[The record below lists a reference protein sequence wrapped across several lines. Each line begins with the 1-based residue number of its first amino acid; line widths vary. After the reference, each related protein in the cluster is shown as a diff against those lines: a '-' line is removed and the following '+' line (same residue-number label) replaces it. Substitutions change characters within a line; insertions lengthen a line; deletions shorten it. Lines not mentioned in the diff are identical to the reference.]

1 MTTRTE
7 RTFVM
12 CCLILITVVGVSTAA
27 EAEPPKGELIN
38 SELVTELVPSPAKYD
53 VLLPPGYDEMDG
65 PLPLLVWLH
74 GGSSGVDH
82 IERKLRAPVESA
94 WAEGVLSP
102 CVVVTPLTGGSYYID
117 WKDGSQSWESFIVG
131 ELISHMRK
139 SYKVRQDREGT
150 VLAGAS
156 AGGQGTLRIALR
168 NPEVFVAAAAME
180 PGFPAVTWFKD
191 LDMTPY
197 GPGAAQFLSDRFG
210 DPFDA
215 AYWEARHPPTIVIN
229 TADRIRASGIQLRI
243 EAGDEDANLT
253 WLSAEL
259 VHRLLFDAAIPHEYY
274 IERGAAHV
282 GRSMQ
287 RRIRMSF
294 EFLERALHPQGPDP
308 QADRHLANAKRNGRY
323 SPRTVNQLKAPV
335 GGHLST
341 GVRAED
347 FEPAEMAAVRFPRG
361 RRARRHGPQGPPE
374 SRPRTRT
381 ARPRRGRWGIDDP
394 HRRGRSETTREGARG
409 TWFAPSPPPPF
420 RSR

>member
-1 MTTRTE
+1 MIGRTE
-7 RTFVM
+7 RMFGM
-12 CCLILITVVGVSTAA
+12 SCLVLIAAVGVSMAEETAA
-27 EAEPPKGELIN
+27 PQGELVHG
-38 SELVTELVPSPAKYD
+38 ELVTKLVPSPAKFD
-53 VLLPPGYDEMDG
+53 VLLPPGYDGMEG

-74 GGSSGVDH
+74 GGSSGVGH
-82 IERKLRAPVESA
+82 IESTAPSPTWRAPGPRVS
-94 WAEGVLSP
+94 LSP
-102 CVVVTPLTGGSYYID
+102 CVVVTPITGDSYYID
-117 WKDGSQSWESFIVG
+117 WKDGSQRWESFILD
-131 ELISHMRK
+131 ELISAHAEDLQD
-139 SYKVRQDREGT
+139 SSGDREGT

-156 AGGQGTLRIALR
+156 AGGHGTLRIALR

-210 DPFDA
+210 DPVDA

-323 SPRTVNQLKAPV
+323 SPRTVNQLKFTPV
-335 GGHLST
+335 
-341 GVRAED
+341 E
-347 FEPAEMAAVRFPRG
+347 
-361 RRARRHGPQGPPE
+361 
-374 SRPRTRT
+374 
-381 ARPRRGRWGIDDP
+381 
-394 HRRGRSETTREGARG
+394 
-409 TWFAPSPPPPF
+409 FAPPK
-420 RSR
+420 